1 MSDLQAQAQ
10 ELLRAAKAAGADVAE
25 VGMSVGTSISV
36 QRRLG
41 KIEETERAEA
51 REIGLRVFV
60 GKCSATVSTSS
71 IDPTSFTRLAEQA
84 VAMARVVP
92 EDIYAEIPEAPA
104 PMDVTQLDLDDP
116 AEPSMEV
123 LIARAAAA
131 EDAALAV
138 PGITNSEG
146 ASSSWS
152 RSTSLHATS
161 RGFMG
166 MYPRSYH
173 GVSATAI
180 AGSGTAMQR
189 DYDSSA
195 AGHGADLEDPAS
207 LGRSAA
213 ERALARLNPVRPKT
227 AKLPILF
234 HPRVAGSFLGHLSS
248 AINGAAIAR
257 GTSFLKD
264 SLGKQIFAAGIDIID
279 DPLRVRGRRSRPFDR
294 EGQPGQR
301 RAFIE
306 NGVLTSWIL
315 DTRSANQLGLKTT
328 GHAGGN
334 PAISTFA
341 AGASS
346 PTELMADIT
355 EGLFVTEMIG
365 MGVNGIT
372 GDYSRGAAG
381 FMIRNGVLAE
391 PVAEFTIA
399 GNLREMFLHLT
410 PANDLVFKRGT
421 DAPTLR
427 IEGDDAGGRIRKR
440 REALLCVNK

>member
-1 MSDLQAQAQ
+1 MAGNNDLLQQAQD
-10 ELLRAAKAAGADVAE
+10 LLRAAKAAGADVAE
-25 VGMSVGTSISV
+25 TVMGFGTSISL

-41 KIEETERAEA
+41 KIEETERAES
-51 REIGLRVFV
+51 RELGLRVFV
-60 GKCSATVSTSS
+60 GKCSASVSASA
-71 IDPTSFTRLAEQA
+71 IDPAAFQRLAEQA

-92 EDIYAEIPEAPA
+92 EDIYAEIPDAPT
-104 PMDVTQLDLDDP
+104 PMDAALLDLDDP

-123 LIARAAAA
+123 LIARASAA

-146 ASSSWS
+146 ASASWS
-152 RSTSLHATS
+152 RSFSLLATS
-161 RGFMG
+161 RGFAG
-166 MYPRSYH
+166 MYPHSYH

-180 AGSGTAMQR
+180 AGTGTAMQR
-189 DYDSSA
+189 DYDSSSA
-195 AGHGADLEDPAS
+195 LHGEDLEDPAS

-227 AKLPILF
+227 AKLPVLF
-234 HPRVAGSFLGHLSS
+234 HPRVAGGFLGHLAG
-248 AINGAAIAR
+248 AISGASIAR

-264 SLGKQIFAAGIDIID
+264 SLGKQVFASGIGIID

-294 EGQPGQR
+294 EGQPGKR

-315 DTRSANQLGLKTT
+315 DTRSANQLRLKTT
-328 GHAGGN
+328 GNAGG
-334 PAISTFA
+334 ISNFYME
-341 AGASS
+341 AGALS
-346 PTELMADIT
+346 PEALMADIS

-381 FMIRNGVLAE
+381 FMIRNGAIAE

-399 GNLREMFLHLT
+399 GNLRDMFANLT
-410 PANDLVFKRGT
+410 PANDLVFKRGM

-427 IEGDDAGGRIRKR
+427 IEGMTLAG
-440 REALLCVNK
+440 A

>member
-1 MSDLQAQAQ
+1 MTAHPDLQAQAA
-10 ELLRAAKAAGADVAE
+10 ELLQAAKAAGADVAE
-25 VGMSVGTSISV
+25 VGMSVGTSIGL

-41 KIEETERAEA
+41 KIEETERAES
-51 REIGLRVFV
+51 REIGLRVFI
-60 GKCSATVSTSS
+60 GKCSASVSTSS
-71 IDPTSFTRLAEQA
+71 IDPAAFTRLAEQA

-92 EDIYAEIPEAPA
+92 EDIYAEIPDAPA
-104 PMDVTQLDLDDP
+104 PMDVTLLDIDDP
-116 AEPSMEV
+116 VEPAMDI
-123 LIARAAAA
+123 LIARATAA
-131 EDAALAV
+131 EEAAMAV

-146 ASSSWS
+146 ASASWS
-152 RSTSLHATS
+152 RHFSLHATS
-161 RGFMG
+161 LGFMG
-166 MYPRSYH
+166 LYPRSYH

-180 AGSGTAMQR
+180 AGTGTSMQR
-189 DYDSSA
+189 DYDSSSVL
-195 AGHGADLEDPAS
+195 HGSDLEDPAS
-207 LGRSAA
+207 LGRHAA
-213 ERALARLNPVRPKT
+213 ERALARLNPTRPKT
-227 AKLPILF
+227 AKLPVLF
-234 HPRVAGSFLGHLSS
+234 DPRVAGSILGHLSS
-248 AINGAAIAR
+248 AIQGSAIAR

-264 SLGKQIFAAGIDIID
+264 SLGKPVFAPGIQIID

-301 RAFIE
+301 RAFID

-328 GHAGGN
+328 GNSGGTSN
-334 PAISTFA
+334 FYLEP
-341 AGASS
+341 GALS
-346 PTELMADIT
+346 PQDLMADIT
-355 EGLFVTEMIG
+355 EGLYVTEMIG

-399 GNLREMFLHLT
+399 GNLRDMFLNLT

-427 IEGDDAGGRIRKR
+427 IEGMTLAG
-440 REALLCVNK
+440 A